1 MQQTNPIQWLEKRA
15 LMSLHEE
22 QIAEHGGL
30 RGFRDEGLL
39 ESALVRPQQILHYRE
54 DASLAE
60 LAAAYG
66 FGIARNH
73 PLADGN
79 KRAAYLAIDT
89 FCRLNGWAI
98 KTSQVEVVQAMLA
111 LAASDMTEE
120 QLTAWIQERL
130 VAYQPAP

>member
-1 MQQTNPIQWLEKRA
+1 MQEANAIQWLDKRA

-22 QIAEHGGL
+22 QLFEHGGL
-30 RGFRDEGLL
+30 RGFRDEGSL

-79 KRAAYLAIDT
+79 KRAVYLAVDT
-89 FCRLNGWAI
+89 FCRLNGRSVR
-98 KTSQVEVVQAMLA
+98 TSQVEVVQAMLA

-120 QLTAWIQERL
+120 QLTEWIQARL
-130 VAYQPAP
+130 VPYQPAP